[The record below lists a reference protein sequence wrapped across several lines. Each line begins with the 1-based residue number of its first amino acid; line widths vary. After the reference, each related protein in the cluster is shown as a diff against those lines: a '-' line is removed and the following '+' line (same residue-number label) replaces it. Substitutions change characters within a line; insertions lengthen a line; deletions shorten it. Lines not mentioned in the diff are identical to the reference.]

1 MDSFEFN
8 KIFAS
13 ILVALLIAMGSSLIS
28 DMLVRPDKLDKNVL
42 VIQTNEA
49 ISTPTVSASS
59 LEPVTPLLAKASAE
73 NGEAI
78 AKKCYQC
85 HTTGKRE
92 PHKIGPNLWNIV
104 FNKLAH
110 AADYAYSSTLKEK
123 HDKETWTYENLNH
136 FLYKPREFIEG
147 TKMSFAGISNVSERA
162 DLIAYLRKQ
171 NDNPPPLP

>member
-13 ILVALLIAMGSSLIS
+13 ILVALLIAMGASLIS
-28 DMLVRPDKLDKNVL
+28 DMLVKSDKLDKNVL

-49 ISTPTVSASS
+49 TNTSATSTPS
-59 LEPVTPLLAKASAE
+59 LEPVTPLLAKANAE

-78 AKKCYQC
+78 AKKCSQC
-85 HTTGKRE
+85 HTTGKGE
-92 PHKIGPNLWNIV
+92 PHKVGPNLWNIV

-110 AADYAYSSTLKEK
+110 VADFAYSNTLKEK
-123 HDKETWTYENLNH
+123 HDKQTWTYENLNH
-136 FLYKPREFIEG
+136 FLYKPREFAPG
-147 TKMSFAGISNVSERA
+147 TKMSFAGLSSASERA

>member
-1 MDSFEFN
+1 MDSFELN
-8 KIFAS
+8 KVFAS
-13 ILVALLIAMGSSLIS
+13 ILIALLIAMGASLIS
-28 DMLVRPDKLDKNVL
+28 DLLVKPDKLDKNVL

-49 ISTPTVSASS
+49 STPTASGPS
-59 LEPVTPLLAKASAE
+59 LEPVTLLLAKANVD

-85 HTTGKRE
+85 HTTGKGE

-110 AADYAYSSTLKEK
+110 VADFAYSSTLKEK

-136 FLYKPREFIEG
+136 FLYKPREFIPG
-147 TKMSFAGISNVSERA
+147 TKMSFAGLSSVSERA

>member
-13 ILVALLIAMGSSLIS
+13 ILIALLIAMGASLIS
-28 DMLVRPDKLDKNVL
+28 DFLVKPDKLDKNVL

-49 ISTPTVSASS
+49 NTPTASAPS
-59 LEPVTPLLAKASAE
+59 LEPVTPLLAKANVD

-85 HTTGKRE
+85 HTTGKGE

-110 AADYAYSSTLKEK
+110 VADFAYSSTLKEK
-123 HDKETWTYENLNH
+123 HGKETWTYENLNH
-136 FLYKPREFIEG
+136 FLYKPREFIPG
-147 TKMSFAGISNVSERA
+147 TKMSFAGLSSVSERA

>member
-13 ILVALLIAMGSSLIS
+13 ILIALLIAMGASLIS
-28 DMLVRPDKLDKNVL
+28 DFLVKSDKLDKNVL
-42 VIQTNEA
+42 VIQMNE
-49 ISTPTVSASS
+49 STGTPTASAPS
-59 LEPVTPLLAKASAE
+59 LEPVTPLLAKANVD

-85 HTTGKRE
+85 HTTGKGE
-92 PHKIGPNLWNIV
+92 PHKVGPNLWNIV
-104 FNKLAH
+104 LNKLAH

-123 HDKETWTYENLNH
+123 HDKETWTYEKLNH
-136 FLYKPREFIEG
+136 FLYKPREFAPG
-147 TKMSFAGISNVSERA
+147 TKMSFAGLSSVSERA